1 MTDLQEAAKL
11 LAAAQRVVVFT
22 GAGISAESGVPT
34 FRDALTGLW
43 ARFDAQALATAQAFR
58 DDPDLV
64 WGWYEWR
71 RHRVRSVHPNAGHL
85 AVTAIEARAEHTT
98 LVTQNV
104 DDLHERAG
112 SANPVHLHGSLFA
125 PRCAECG
132 TAATAPSDKAGDKAG
147 DKAHD
152 QAEDRAGGRPG
163 GPTGGRPGDLAGDA
177 EEPDQGR
184 RIRPPVCARCGGLI
198 RPGVVWFGESLPEAA
213 LESAARSAS
222 GCDVLLTVG
231 TSGLVYPA
239 AEIPRL
245 AARAGAAVIQVNPQ
259 PTPMDS
265 VALVSLRGS
274 AARILPDLV
283 AAAWPDTE
291 ADRGRQA

>member
-1 MTDLQEAAKL
+1 MPDVREAAKL
-11 LAAAQRVVVFT
+11 LENAARVVVFT

-43 ARFDAQALATAQAFR
+43 ERFDAQSLATPQAFR
-58 DDPDLV
+58 DDPELV

-71 RHRVRSVHPNAGHL
+71 RHKVSSVHPNPGHL
-85 AVTAIEARAEHTT
+85 AVATIEARVPAAT
-98 LVTQNV
+98 LITQNV

-112 SANPVHLHGSLFA
+112 SPDPVHLHGSLFA
-125 PRCAECG
+125 PRCADCG
-132 TAATAPSDKAGDKAG
+132 KPAGPPAAPAD
-147 DKAHD
+147 
-152 QAEDRAGGRPG
+152 EPG
-163 GPTGGRPGDLAGDA
+163 
-177 EEPDQGR
+177 EGR
-184 RIRPPVCARCGGLI
+184 RIRPPSCSRCGGLI

-213 LESAARSAS
+213 LEAAARAAS
-222 GCDVLLTVG
+222 GADVLLTIG

-245 AARAGAAVIQVNPQ
+245 AARAGAAVIQINPQ

-265 VALVSLRGS
+265 VALVNLRGS

-283 AAAWPDTE
+283 ALTWPD
-291 ADRGRQA
+291 A